1 MNARLVTFGAVAGL
15 LVAAFGCQLIVG
27 SDPPPFSCEEGKAG
41 ACPEGEFC
49 SGGRCIQGSSSD
61 TTPPPPPDGEV
72 PDGPV
77 VPTDGG
83 SDARTDGG
91 PPSGTFGAACQGDRD
106 CQSGICGTDGLLGQA
121 LLGQGALCTRSCC
134 TSTDCPSGAACL
146 SPGTGGA
153 YCVPGG
159 RLPDRTFPASG
170 GAAPGT
176 LCTNN
181 TECRSGLCA
190 DLGGLGNTKRCI
202 DNCCLDRDCTGG
214 SSCTVK
220 AVAGKF
226 TGFVCANGPSTR
238 DAGALC
244 SASGDSACRSN
255 FCIRFTNP
263 SLDNCAAR
271 CCTHAQC
278 GTGNSCTLN
287 FAGPTLSDNVQHCI
301 AGTGTAAKST
311 CNTPQDCS
319 SGLCE
324 LEANGQPDGSTS
336 RKVCRD
342 LCCQDG
348 DCPTNERC
356 LPSPANPRA
365 LRCVPR

>member
-1 MNARLVTFGAVAGL
+1 MRVRASVFLALSGL
-15 LVAAFGCQLIVG
+15 LVAAFGCQFIVG
-27 SDPPPFSCEEGKAG
+27 SDTPEFTCEEGVAS
-41 ACPEGEFC
+41 ACPDGQFC
-49 SGGRCIQGSSSD
+49 SSGRCVAGSASD
-61 TTPPPPPDGEV
+61 TVTPPPPDAAEEDSSP
-72 PDGPV
+72 PP
-77 VPTDGG
+77 
-83 SDARTDGG
+83 DARTDAKTDGG
-91 PPSGTFGAACQGDRD
+91 PPTGSFGSSCQGDRD

-121 LLGQGALCTRSCC
+121 LLGQGALCTRLCC
-134 TSTDCPSGAACL
+134 TSTDCPAGSACL
-146 SPGTGGA
+146 SPGSGGA
-153 YCVPGG
+153 YCVPAA

-170 GAAPGT
+170 GAAPGA
-176 LCTNN
+176 LCANN
-181 TECRSGLCA
+181 TDCRSGLCA
-190 DLGGLGNTKRCI
+190 DLGGAVASKRCI
-202 DNCCLDRDCTGG
+202 DNCCLDRDCTAG

-226 TGFVCANGPSTR
+226 TGFVCANGPSAR

-255 FCIRFTNP
+255 FCIRFTNMT
-263 SLDNCAAR
+263 LDNCGAR

-278 GTGNSCTLN
+278 GAGNSCTLN
-287 FAGPTLSDNVQHCI
+287 FAGPTLNDIVQHCI
-301 AGTGTAAKST
+301 AGTGTPGKGT
-311 CNTPQDCS
+311 CTNPQDCS

-324 LEANGQPDGSTS
+324 VESNGQPDGSTS

-348 DCPTNERC
+348 DCAGTERC